1 MHYNIFTDGSCQ
13 NNGEPNAM
21 CGWGFLVAD
30 KEEIIT
36 EKFGKI
42 RQGAQTVFRSEL
54 EAFLQ
59 ALLHIRESSKDKH
72 FTIYTDSMML
82 SEAVNGLCSRRS
94 NKDIWNQIEEVSM
107 SLLGRVTVRHINSH
121 QGNECYYNE
130 MNNKVDKLA
139 KQGALNLFGAP
150 VKVVI

>member
-1 MHYNIFTDGSCQ
+1 MHYDIFTDGSCM
-13 NNGEPNAM
+13 NNGEVNAT
-21 CGWGFLVAD
+21 CGWGFLVAKD
-30 KEEIIT
+30 NEVLAED
-36 EKFGKI
+36 FGKI

-59 ALLHIRESSKDKH
+59 ALIHIRESSKDKV
-72 FTIYTDSMML
+72 FTIYTDSLML
-82 SEAVNGLCSRRS
+82 ADAVNGLCNRKS
-94 NKDIWNQIEEVSM
+94 NKDIWIQIEQVSM

-121 QGNECYYNE
+121 QGNECYYSE

-150 VKVVI
+150 IKVVI